1 MIRRHELKQ
10 IPVKKAGA
18 AVLASLMLLSAGC
31 SSKTDETEARKDRDD
46 TEIQTEAP
54 APSKAPDIT
63 VEGQVVAVES
73 GTAVDAGAVLNIG
86 QWSAAQTYIGENYLG
101 YDVTYDSNTGIFFEM
116 NGITYTAVACATV
129 YGDSADGNGGK
140 VRIDICVLPQE
151 AAEKILNIKDISV
164 YELGFTANDSSDS
177 DISYEYRT
185 QGSLLI
191 KTDLT
196 PEK

>member
-10 IPVKKAGA
+10 IPVKRAGA
-18 AVLASLMLLSAGC
+18 AMLAALLILSAGC
-31 SSKTDETEARKDRDD
+31 SSKTDETDGQKAPDE
-46 TEIQTEAP
+46 TESQTEAATP
-54 APSKAPDIT
+54 IKAPDIT
-63 VEGQVVAVES
+63 VDGQVVAVES
-73 GTAVDAGAVLNIG
+73 GSAVDAGAVLSIE

-101 YDVTYDSNTGIFFEM
+101 YDVTYDSNSGIFFEM
-116 NGITYTAVACATV
+116 NGITYTAVSCATV

-140 VRIDICVLPQE
+140 VKIDVCVLPQE
-151 AAEKILNIKDISV
+151 AAEKILNIKDISS
-164 YELGFTANDSSDS
+164 YELGFTASDASDS

>member
-18 AVLASLMLLSAGC
+18 VLLSALMLLSAGC
-31 SSKTDETEARKDRDD
+31 SAKTDETDGKKDLDD
-46 TEIQTEAP
+46 TKIQTEDTTP
-54 APSKAPDIT
+54 VKTPDIT
-63 VEGQVVAVES
+63 VDNQVVAVES
-73 GTAVDAGAVLNIG
+73 GTAADVSAVLSIE

-101 YDVTYDSNTGIFFEM
+101 YDVKYGSNSGIFFEM
-116 NGITYTAVACATV
+116 NGITYMAVSCATI
-129 YGDSADGNGGK
+129 YGDSAEGNGQK
-140 VRIDICVLPQE
+140 VKIDICVLPQE
-151 AAEKILNIKDISV
+151 AAENILNIKDISA
-164 YELGFTANDSSDS
+164 YELGFTALDASDS

-196 PEK
+196 PEQ